1 MKCDCF
7 HKNPGDPCTFSQ
19 TPWIILFGCLQLVLS
34 QIQDIDRWRPFP
46 QHHTCI
52 HVLLKPCSR
61 SGLPALHVP

>member
-34 QIQDIDRWRPFP
+34 QIQDIDR
-46 QHHTCI
+46 
-52 HVLLKPCSR
+52 
-61 SGLPALHVP
+61 